1 MSWLDAVPVALLSA
15 AWLFAPGLLIT
26 YAFGLRSLAAWAL
39 APVVTV
45 ALAATTAI
53 VAQKAGVAWSV
64 PLVLLVT
71 LVVAIVV
78 AVVFFLLRR
87 GWPALPADSRRVT
100 LAAVLGLVPAII
112 IGFITFMHGV
122 VRPDALSQTYDAVLH
137 YNAIASILDTRDASS
152 LTIGTLDIP
161 GEAGSSYPAAWH
173 DMTSLVVLSGHF
185 GIPVAVNMI
194 SAVMG
199 ILVWPVSCLLLV
211 RQIIGKSATGL
222 AITGVVSIAFTAFPW
237 DLLGFGV
244 LWPNL
249 LGLSITPAILALVIS
264 ITGQAN
270 DDAIGKGRAWTM
282 LPVAFVGAAFAH
294 PNSIFAVIALSLVPI
309 GVALVMRAKR
319 LHGEGRPRRGIIDI
333 VIGFVVFML
342 FWAWAA
348 TTPALATVRKFVWA
362 PFDTPARAVGE
373 VLFQSMNGYNALWI
387 LALVVLGAILLCRS
401 QPALRWVVG
410 SFAITGFLYVIAA
423 AFNRPDTS
431 EFTGYW
437 YNDPHRLSAMI
448 PITAVPLAVAGL
460 LYLGRRGATL
470 LERRP
475 RLATALR
482 GRAFAASTLV
492 VVVLLGLLS
501 GGFYVSK
508 HAKVIQN
515 VYVLPF
521 TNPSLQVVGPDELA
535 FFQQQVKKIVPPDVM
550 VANNPWDGS
559 AMLWALADR
568 RVLFPHMSIRVT
580 HDELYLAAH
589 MNEAASDPRV
599 CQIANEL
606 HVQYLLIGDHTFW
619 PWDNRTK
626 KYPGMT
632 DPGPGN
638 GFQLVASSGPQLKL
652 YQLTACGRK
661 T

>member
-15 AWLFAPGLLIT
+15 AWLFAPGLLVT
-26 YAFGLRSLAAWAL
+26 YGFGLRSLAAWAL

-45 ALAATTAI
+45 ALVAATAI

-64 PLVLLVT
+64 PLVLIVT
-71 LVVAIVV
+71 LVVALVV
-78 AVVFFLLRR
+78 AVIFFLLRR
-87 GWPALPADSRRVT
+87 RWPALPADPRKVT
-100 LAAVLGLVPAII
+100 LAAALGLIPALIVGI
-112 IGFITFMHGV
+112 ITFMHGIGHA
-122 VRPDALSQTYDAVLH
+122 DALSQTYDAVLH
-137 YNAIASILDTRDASS
+137 YNAVASILDTRDASS

-173 DMTSLVVLSGHF
+173 DLTSLVVLSGHF
-185 GIPVAVNMI
+185 GIPVSVNMI
-194 SAVMG
+194 SGAMG
-199 ILVWPVSCLLLV
+199 LLVWPVSCLLLV

-237 DLLGFGV
+237 DLFGFGV

-249 LGLSITPAILALVIS
+249 LGMSITPAILALVIS

-270 DDAIGKGRAWTM
+270 DDAIGRGRAWLL

-319 LHGEGRPRRGIIDI
+319 LRSEGRLRRGIIDC
-333 VIGFVVFML
+333 VVGLVVFFA

-373 VLFQSMNGYNALWI
+373 VLLQSMNGYNALWI

-437 YNDPHRLSAMI
+437 YNDPHRLSAML

-460 LYLGRRGATL
+460 LYLGRRLATL
-470 LERRP
+470 VERRP
-475 RLATALR
+475 QFATALR
-482 GRAFAASTLV
+482 GRAFAASTLIV
-492 VVVLLGLLS
+492 IVLFGLLTE
-501 GGFYVSK
+501 GFYVHK
-508 HAKVIQN
+508 NAKVVQN
-515 VYVLPF
+515 LYVF
-521 TNPSLQVVGPDELA
+521 AAAIPSEQLVGPAEMA
-535 FFQQQVKKIVPPDVM
+535 FFEQQVKKIVPPDVM
-550 VANNPWDGS
+550 VANDPWDGS
-559 AMLWALADR
+559 ALLWALADR
-568 RVLFPHMSIRVT
+568 RVLFPHLSIRVT
-580 HDELYLAAH
+580 KDQLYLAAH
-589 MNEAASDPRV
+589 LNQAATDPQV
-599 CQIANEL
+599 CSIANKL

-632 DPGPGN
+632 DPGPGK
-638 GFQLVASSGPQLKL
+638 GFQLVASSGPKLKL
-652 YQLTACGRK
+652 YQLTACSSA